1 MKVDVL
7 FAHDEEIWDRITGT
21 SELPPW
27 TEATTNAIDE
37 TKAQINA
44 FDTKTK
50 ATAEG
55 MWNVVLAERALAEEE
70 AAMEKPE
77 QQPEQ
82 QHEQQPE
89 PAPSLLSKLARKLK
103 GSDDT
108 TSPKE

>member
-50 ATAEG
+50 AMAEN

-70 AAMEKPE
+70 AAMEKP
-77 QQPEQ
+77 Q
-82 QHEQQPE
+82 QQPE

-103 GSDDT
+103 GSDET